1 MIAFVAIAVVMTA
14 IAIAG
19 VLVPLVRRH
28 GRAAAKGQAASN
40 VEIIRDQ
47 LAELDRDRESGALG
61 EAQYNEA
68 RAELERRVLEEAAEE
83 GETAGGIGMA
93 TVVTAAIVPVVIVV
107 AAGLLYWQLGNP
119 AMLGAEKSVMKSP
132 EHSMSQEEI
141 AARLNALEQR
151 LKENPGDARGWST
164 LARTYYALQ
173 RFPDAVRAFERLL
186 QLEPNDA
193 DALAD
198 YADALAM
205 AQGRVLAGKPMELVQ
220 RALRI
225 DPNHPKAL
233 AMAGSAAFDR
243 HDYRAAVAYWEK
255 LQKTVP
261 PDSSFGQSVASSI
274 AEARQLAGMPP
285 APASKPAQAA
295 AAPSASSAHVKVVVS
310 LSPAVAARAAPDDTV
325 FIFARPSEGPKMPLA
340 VVRKLVRE
348 LPATVT
354 LDDSMAMSP
363 AMTLSS
369 FPKVVV
375 GARVS
380 KSASATP
387 ESGDLEGLSPTVD
400 VGADVK
406 VVIDR
411 VLP

>member
-1 MIAFVAIAVVMTA
+1 MIAFVAVAVVMTA
-14 IAIAG
+14 IAIAA
-19 VLVPLVRRH
+19 VLVPLLRRH
-28 GRAAAKGQAASN
+28 GRAGARGQAASN

-47 LAELDRDRESGALG
+47 LAELERERDSGALG
-61 EAQYNEA
+61 QAQFDEA
-68 RAELERRVLEEAAEE
+68 RAELERRVLDETAEE

-107 AAGLLYWQLGNP
+107 AAGALYWQLGNP
-119 AMLGAEKSVMKSP
+119 SMLGAVKTAATSP
-132 EHSMSQEEI
+132 EHELTPAQIEAMVN
-141 AARLNALEQR
+141 RLEQR
-151 LKENPGDARGWST
+151 LKDNPGDARGWST
-164 LARTYYALQ
+164 LARTYYAMQ
-173 RFPDAVRAFERLL
+173 RFPEAVRAFERLM

-205 AQGRVLAGKPMELVQ
+205 AQGRVLAGKPMELVK

-233 AMAGSAAFDR
+233 AMAGSDAFDR
-243 HDYRAAVAYWEK
+243 HDYRTAVMYWEK
-255 LQKTVP
+255 LQKAVP
-261 PDSSFGQSVASSI
+261 PDSPFGQSVASSI

-285 APASKPAQAA
+285 AKPAETAA
-295 AAPSASSAHVKVVVS
+295 AAPAGSAHVKVVVS
-310 LSPAVAARAAPDDTV
+310 LSPTLASRASPDDTV
-325 FIFARPSEGPKMPLA
+325 FIFARASEGPKMPLA
-340 VVRKLVRE
+340 VVRKSVRD

-369 FPKVVV
+369 VPKVVI
-375 GARVS
+375 GARIS

-387 ESGDLEGLSPTVD
+387 ESGDLEGLSPAVD
-400 VGADVK
+400 VGGDVK
-406 VVIDR
+406 LVIDH